1 MTGQRFGDV
10 LRSHR
15 EHLHL
20 TQEELAQRAALG
32 VRTIRELEAGR
43 VLRPRG
49 HSLRLLA
56 QALGLDEDAR
66 TDFISRACDIAQPLD
81 TGEASRPVP
90 RQLPAD
96 VAGFVGRRE
105 VLKALDDAL
114 HDDRSGSS
122 AVGIAVIVGMAGI
135 GKTAVAARW
144 AHHVADQFPG
154 GALYVDLR
162 GYSDAAALRPID

>member
-90 RQLPAD
+90 RQLPA
-96 VAGFVGRRE
+96 E
-105 VLKALDDAL
+105 VHPQSAS
-114 HDDRSGSS
+114 RSS
-122 AVGIAVIVGMAGI
+122 
-135 GKTAVAARW
+135 
-144 AHHVADQFPG
+144 
-154 GALYVDLR
+154 
-162 GYSDAAALRPID
+162 